1 MIPVE
6 RSIHGSGALGKSWR
20 ARPRLPPWRIAGC
33 ALSGT
38 LSPMFFAL
46 AFLSLLIER
55 LVGYPDWL
63 FKRIGHPVTWIGSLI
78 AFLDRK
84 WNREHDSFSRSKG
97 FGVIALAVFLGSTVL
112 IASLLQ
118 SALLWLPLGL
128 ILVAVL
134 GASLP
139 AQKSL
144 EQHVQAVAV
153 ALERDGIEGGRKAV
167 SMIVGRDPETLDEA
181 AVCRA
186 AIESL
191 AENFSDGIVAPSLWL
206 GLLGLPGGTGYKAI
220 NTADSMI
227 GHRSPRHEAFG
238 WASARLDD
246 LVNLPASRLTAL
258 LFVLAAFFVKGASPR
273 QGLQAIFRDARHHRS
288 PNAGW
293 PEAAMAGALG
303 FALAGP
309 RSYGRQMIEARFMGE
324 GGRRDLNA
332 ADIRRALKLT
342 RIADAMLI
350 ALFGILALAIV
361 L

>member
-1 MIPVE
+1 
-6 RSIHGSGALGKSWR
+6 
-20 ARPRLPPWRIAGC
+20 
-33 ALSGT
+33 
-38 LSPMFFAL
+38 MFFAL

-78 AFLDRK
+78 ALLDKK
-84 WNREHDSFSRSKG
+84 WNRESDSFSRRQMM
-97 FGVIALAVFLGSTVL
+97 GVAALAVFLGLTAL
-112 IASLLQ
+112 MAGLLQ
-118 SALLWLPLGL
+118 TCLLLLPLGL
-128 ILVAVL
+128 LIVAVL

-144 EQHVQAVAV
+144 EQHVEAVAI

-167 SMIVGRDPETLDEA
+167 SMIVGRDPERLDEA

-206 GLLGLPGGTGYKAI
+206 GLLGLAGGAGYKAI

-227 GHRSPRHEAFG
+227 GHRSARYEAFG

-246 LVNLPASRLTAL
+246 LVNLPASRLTGL
-258 LFVLAAFFVKGASPR
+258 LFILAAFFVKGASPLHGIR
-273 QGLQAIFRDARHHRS
+273 AVFRDARHHRS

-309 RSYGRQMIEARFMGE
+309 RSYGGQMIEARFMGE
-324 GGRRDLNA
+324 GGRRDLIA
-332 ADIRRALKLT
+332 ADIRRALKLA
-342 RIADAMLI
+342 RIADALLIGLFGGLALVI
-350 ALFGILALAIV
+350 AL
-361 L
+361 